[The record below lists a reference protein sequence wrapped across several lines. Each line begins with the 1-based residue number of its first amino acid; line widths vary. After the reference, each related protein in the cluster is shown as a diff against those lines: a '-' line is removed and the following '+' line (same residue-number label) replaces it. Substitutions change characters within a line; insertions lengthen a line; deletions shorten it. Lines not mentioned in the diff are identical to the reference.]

1 MKKLMIAAVLAAT
14 CATTANADM
23 FGLSPY
29 VGLEREYDAKVNNL
43 YAGVSKE
50 LPWGILASG
59 QVNMH
64 DTTGGVDLS
73 LEGAD
78 INLSKALNDS
88 MKIYANT
95 DLSSK
100 WKRTETTIGIK
111 ISF

>member
-14 CATTANADM
+14 CATSANAEM

-43 YAGVSKE
+43 YAGVSRG
-50 LPWGILASG
+50 LPWGVTASA
-59 QVNMH
+59 QINMH

-73 LEGAD
+73 LEGVD
-78 INLSKALNDS
+78 LNHSKSIGSNISA
-88 MKIYANT
+88 YANT
-95 DLSSK
+95 DLNSDWS
-100 WKRTETTIGIK
+100 RTETTIGIK

>member
-1 MKKLMIAAVLAAT
+1 MKKLMIAAVVAAT
-14 CATTANADM
+14 FTTTANAEM

-29 VGLEREYDAKVNNL
+29 VGVEREYDAKVNNL
-43 YAGVSKE
+43 YVGVSRE
-50 LPWGILASG
+50 LPWGITATG

-64 DTTGGVDLS
+64 DTTGGLDLS

-78 INLSKALNDS
+78 INLSKAIGSNIS
-88 MKIYANT
+88 AYANT